1 MVCEGF
7 RQVRRRS
14 RRFWKTNTTP
24 TLANIQ
30 RMISHSRAGDLP
42 GIEATEVVG
51 HQREGEARPVNV
63 LGGSHIWAHIKLINL
78 FLRYD
83 LLEKPAVT
91 AFSTPSIVMVFHQS
105 HCSLGEET
113 VLERLSIFFAA
124 WTMFMQLVFKLGAC
138 AP

>member
-24 TLANIQ
+24 ILGNIQ
-30 RMISHSRAGDLP
+30 RLMSHGRAGNLP

-51 HQREGEARPVNV
+51 HQGEGEARPVNV
-63 LGGSHIWAHIKLINL
+63 LGGSHIWAHVKLIDL
-78 FLRYD
+78 LTRYD
-83 LLEKPAVT
+83 LLENPALT
-91 AFSTPSIVMVFHQS
+91 AFSTPSIVMISHQG
-105 HCSLGEET
+105 HCLLGEET

-124 WTMFMQLVFKLGAC
+124 CTMLMQLVL
-138 AP
+138 

>member
-24 TLANIQ
+24 ILDNIQ
-30 RMISHSRAGDLP
+30 RLMSHGRAGALP

-51 HQREGEARPVNV
+51 HQREGEAWPVNV
-63 LGGSHIWAHIKLINL
+63 LGRPQIWAHIKLINL
-78 FLRYD
+78 LLRYD
-83 LLEKPAVT
+83 LLENPALT
-91 AFSTPSIVMVFHQS
+91 AFSTPLIVMVLHQG
-105 HCSLGEET
+105 HCLLGKET

-124 WTMFMQLVFKLGAC
+124 CTMLMQLVL
-138 AP
+138 

>member
-24 TLANIQ
+24 ILGNTQ
-30 RMISHSRAGDLP
+30 RLMSHGQARDLP
-42 GIEATEVVG
+42 GIETTEVVG
-51 HQREGEARPVNV
+51 HQGEGEARPVNV
-63 LGGSHIWAHIKLINL
+63 LGGSQIWAHIKLINL
-78 FLRYD
+78 LLRYN

-91 AFSTPSIVMVFHQS
+91 AFSTPFIVMVFHQG
-105 HCSLGEET
+105 HCLLGEET

-124 WTMFMQLVFKLGAC
+124 CTMLMQLVL
-138 AP
+138 